1 MIKESSTEK
10 KAIEFSGDKLMPL
23 LEERT
28 LLKDR
33 IGILDSKQ
41 EEVSEE
47 VFQRVKAD
55 YLAKLNILNSE
66 IGRHAKTLEATRKD
80 YRELLDQLNKAVSHG
95 HRSLEEMKVR
105 FSLGEY
111 ERQEY
116 ESIGKEKKARI
127 ADYNKKM
134 KTFNA
139 NLQRL
144 ESVLSQIDSK

>member
-10 KAIEFSGDKLMPL
+10 RAIEFGGDKLMPL
-23 LEERT
+23 LEERA
-28 LLKDR
+28 LLKKR
-33 IGILDSKQ
+33 IGILDSKRQ
-41 EEVSEE
+41 EVSEE

-55 YLAKLNILNSE
+55 YTAKLDILNGE
-66 IGRHAKTLEATRKD
+66 ISRHAKTLEATRKD

-105 FSLGEY
+105 FALGEY

-116 ESIGKEKKARI
+116 ESIGKEKKSKI
-127 ADYNKKM
+127 EDYNKKM
-134 KTFNA
+134 KTYNA

-144 ESVLSQIDSK
+144 ESVLSQIERK